1 MKKFKDYKIGAEK
14 YITFVDSEFYPD
26 YIQMAEMMYKDILV
40 RFYDLVHSSANSQE
54 LLENI
59 SAEKGPN
66 RTQLLRVFRKYVS
79 PDTSV
84 EMLKV
89 KKKIP
94 SIILEFGDRF
104 RDLELVKANLYPRNN
119 PDPAIMALLYEYK
132 DRGQKGYELTDTFFT
147 WFEGTFGEEYD
158 IKGPRRAGKD
168 LILSQELENFTYPA
182 PADFI
187 IYRKADSVPLV
198 VGFARYDSDRGGA
211 QEDDRTS
218 GNRDKITM
226 INEYAETEGIP
237 LKVLFINDGPG
248 LLLGSMWNDYAGL
261 EEYGVDIA
269 MVCTLKMVNERITKE
284 WLES

>member
-1 MKKFKDYKIGAEK
+1 MKQFKDYKVGAEK

-26 YIQMAEMMYKDILV
+26 YIERAEMLYKDILV
-40 RFYDLVHSSANSQE
+40 KFYDLVHSSKNSQE
-54 LLENI
+54 LLTKINK
-59 SAEKGPN
+59 EKGN
-66 RTQLLRVFRKYVS
+66 VRVQLMRVFRKYVS

-84 EMLKV
+84 EMLKA
-89 KKKIP
+89 KTKIP
-94 SIILEFGDRF
+94 KIIIDFGDRF
-104 RDLELVKANLYPRNN
+104 RDLEVVKQKLYPREN

-132 DRGQKGYELTDTFFT
+132 DRGQKGYDLTENFFT
-147 WFEGTFGEEYD
+147 WFENNFGDEYE
-158 IKGPRRAGKD
+158 IRGPRRAGKD
-168 LILSQELENFTYPA
+168 LILSQELEDFPYAA

-187 IYRKADSVPLV
+187 ISRRKDKTPLV

-226 INEYAETEGIP
+226 INEYANSKNLP

-248 LLLGSMWNDYAGL
+248 LLLGSMWNDYSGL
-261 EEYGVDIA
+261 ETYGEGRAI
-269 MVCTLKMVNERITKE
+269 VCTLKMVPERLTKE